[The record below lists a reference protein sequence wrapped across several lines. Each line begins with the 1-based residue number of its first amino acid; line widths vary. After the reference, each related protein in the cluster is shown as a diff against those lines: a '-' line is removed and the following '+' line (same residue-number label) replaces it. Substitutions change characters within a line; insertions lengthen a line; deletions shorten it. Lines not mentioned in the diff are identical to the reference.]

1 MQLSLEIWEIFSE
14 MQLFHQI
21 PLACKQY
28 VNLVPFHIHLSNM
41 MKIHILCSSV
51 IMAYR

>member
-14 MQLFHQI
+14 MQLFLQI
-21 PLACKQY
+21 PLACQTICEFSTFSYSLEQY
-28 VNLVPFHIHLSNM
+28 DED
-41 MKIHILCSSV
+41 HILCSSV

>member
-21 PLACKQY
+21 PLACQTICEFSTFSHSLEQY
-28 VNLVPFHIHLSNM
+28 DEDTYSLFFCNYGL
-41 MKIHILCSSV
+41 
-51 IMAYR
+51 